1 MWPYNED
8 EAGWLKPRERAAP
21 PRRVS
26 ARGLLETEVAANDN
40 DAGRRGPTRD
50 LTKPAPTLPP
60 KS

>member
-21 PRRVS
+21 PRRASAPHVS
-26 ARGLLETEVAANDN
+26 ANDN
-40 DAGRRGPTRD
+40 DPVRRVPPRGLP
-50 LTKPAPTLPP
+50 KPAPTLPP